1 MAKYLGKL
9 ELLEVNEEEF
19 TTTFTFL
26 YAEFGEIREVTWFIG
41 LYDKNTKKWKKDDN
55 QADKYVNNVAEILN
69 STPAHLQDLIGQS
82 FDVWDG
88 EKFSYLWEPV
98 EISKFD
104 ADEAGQIYNATIVAV
119 DEYEAKAVIRVQVG
133 EKMYVSNLNWGKWV
147 QSLNKS
153 LPDPHK
159 KSKQLEKFKK
169 KFHVDFDNRESLI
182 GKNVMIEVEENTFDS
197 TGSNPTYI
205 TVKALPKA
213 N

>member
-119 DEYEAKAVIRVQVG
+119 DEYEAKAVIRVQLG

-159 KSKQLEKFKK
+159 KQKQLEKFKK

>member
-1 MAKYLGKL
+1 MTRYLGKL

-26 YAEFGEIREVTWFIG
+26 YEEYGEIREVTWFIG
-41 LYDKNTKKWKKDDN
+41 LYDKNTKKWKKDET
-55 QADKYVNNVAEILN
+55 QADKYETNVREILEC
-69 STPAHLQDLIGQS
+69 TPYELQNLIGQK

-88 EKFSYLWEPV
+88 EKFSYLWEPL
-98 EISKFD
+98 EICKFD
-104 ADEAGQIYNATIVAV
+104 EDDIDQIFNATIVAIE
-119 DEYEAKAVIRVQVG
+119 EYEAKGVIRVKIG
-133 EKMYVSNLNWGKWV
+133 EKIYSSNLNWGKWV

-159 KSKQLEKFKK
+159 KNKQLEKFKK
-169 KFHVDFDNRESLI
+169 KFHVDFEDRASLI
-182 GKNVMIEVEENTFDS
+182 GKNVMIEVEANTFDS
-197 TGSNPTYI
+197 TGTNPTFI

>member
-26 YAEFGEIREVTWFIG
+26 YAEYGEIREVTWFIG
-41 LYDKNTKKWKKDDN
+41 LYDKNTKKWKKDDT
-55 QADKYVNNVAEILN
+55 QADKYVNNIAEILN

-88 EKFSYLWEPV
+88 EKFSYLWEPM
-98 EISKFD
+98 EISKFG
-104 ADEAGQIYNATIVAV
+104 ADDIEQIYNATIVAIE
-119 DEYEAKAVIRVQVG
+119 EYEAKGVIRVQVG
-133 EKMYVSNLNWGKWV
+133 DKIYSSNMNWGKWV
-147 QSLNKS
+147 ESLGKS

-159 KSKQLEKFKK
+159 KQKQLEKFKK
-169 KFHVDFDNRESLI
+169 KFHVDFNDRESLI
-182 GKNVMIEVEENTFDS
+182 GKNVMIEVEANTFDR
-197 TGSNPTYI
+197 TGENPTYI